1 MSDGP
6 FKTPLSKACWQPVA
20 DRAANESFS
29 VDQLREAIPGAL
41 AVEAKELPPAFRRAI
56 ESMLSATAQATLIDP
71 RQTGEV
77 QAVRREAAACSLANI
92 IIDCL
97 EDALARDLPLDEAII
112 DATGAALQ
120 QSYEEN
126 ARGIEQHAQLDRLAA
141 PVVQQVR
148 SRLAGAALSGPELA
162 AAARSLWRI
171 GDAPLARKPPK
182 HSALDDGPDLS
193 DDDDE

>member
-1 MSDGP
+1 M
-6 FKTPLSKACWQPVA
+6 
-20 DRAANESFS
+20 
-29 VDQLREAIPGAL
+29 
-41 AVEAKELPPAFRRAI
+41 
-56 ESMLSATAQATLIDP
+56 
-71 RQTGEV
+71 
-77 QAVRREAAACSLANI
+77 ANI

-97 EDALARDLPLDEAII
+97 EDALARDIPLDEAII

-126 ARGIEQHAQLDRLAA
+126 ARGVEQHAQLDRLAA

-148 SRLAGAALSGPELA
+148 SRLAAAALSGPELA

-171 GDAPLARKPPK
+171 GDALLARTPPK